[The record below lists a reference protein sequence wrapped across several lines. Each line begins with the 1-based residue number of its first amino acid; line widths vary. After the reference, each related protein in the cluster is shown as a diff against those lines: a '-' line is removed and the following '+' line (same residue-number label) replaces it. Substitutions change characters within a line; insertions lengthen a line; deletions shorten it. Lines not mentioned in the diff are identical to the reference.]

1 MSLEQQASLCSGE
14 TSWTTKAVDE
24 FDIPSVVM
32 SDGPNGMRIEK
43 PSGDFEV
50 AETYPATC
58 FPTAALSACSW
69 DESLIGEMAAAIAR
83 EAKQQDVDLI
93 LGPGMNIR
101 RTPLCG
107 RNFEYFSE
115 DPYLSGRMALAY
127 IQGAE
132 SEHVGVAVKHFA
144 VNNQETR
151 RMTVDAR
158 IDERALREIYL
169 KGFEIAIKEGQPM
182 AVMTSYNAI
191 NGEYMSQNKA
201 MIDGVLRQE
210 WQYEGI
216 TITDWSAVY
225 DRVKGVEAGL
235 DLEMPASG
243 GVNDRKVMEAVQS
256 GKLKKS
262 ALNALA
268 ERNIDFA
275 FKAREHRRAWDEGR
289 TVDYGGHHELARR
302 IAAESLVLLK
312 NEGEI
317 LPIDPKKVKRLAILG
332 KMAFDPRIQ
341 GSGSSRINEMTIDT
355 PYDALTSALEDV
367 MTIEICQGYSDS
379 DPARNAALLDI
390 SARMAAEADM
400 VILFVGLPREAES
413 EGRDRGTMML
423 PENQQALRDKVLD
436 ANSRTVLVY
445 MNGGVVDLEGSEGA
459 AGVLEAWL
467 GGEAIG
473 QAVADVL
480 TGAVNPSGH
489 LTETIPMRLED
500 TPAFDTYPGYGDT
513 VVYGEGIFV
522 GYRHYDHQKLPVR
535 YPFGYGLSYTHFD
548 YSDLTVISR
557 EHNAFSVSVT
567 VTNVGTREGKAV
579 VQLYTGRENSAL
591 LRPRRELRAFKKIAL
606 AAGKHQVVSFEL
618 TEGDFAYYDVSASAW
633 HTDEGAHLIEI
644 GESSRDIRVRTEVAI
659 RRNFVPEITA
669 YSYLT
674 DVMDHPKGPQVVSV
688 LSAQYKEITG
698 QSIDDLDTFSLA
710 VIQSMPVYKLV
721 PVSKGMITQGMVD
734 QFLAFMNDLEDE
746 TPFDLSVISQPD
758 SEEPKGIKGR
768 LLSIFSHFLGGRVSD
783 DGTFSVDS
791 KMADLL
797 KDPRTHALFAKYCPE
812 DILAGEELHTA
823 ARMGLTLRKIQK
835 LVPQD
840 LFPPSLLEEVD
851 AQLREIPREEP

>member
-1 MSLEQQASLCSGE
+1 MSLEQQTALCSGE
-14 TSWTTKAVDE
+14 TSWKTKAVDE
-24 FDIPSVVM
+24 FDIPSVIM
-32 SDGPNGMRIEK
+32 SDGPNGMRVEK

-69 DESLIGEMAAAIAR
+69 DENLIAEMAAAIAR

-115 DPYLSGRMALAY
+115 DPYLTGRLALAY

-144 VNNQETR
+144 VNNQENR
-151 RMTVDAR
+151 RMTIDAR

-169 KGFEIAIKEGQPM
+169 KGFEIAVKEGRPM

-201 MIDGVLRQE
+201 MIEGVLRQE

-262 ALNALA
+262 ALNAVT
-268 ERNIDFA
+268 ERSIDFA
-275 FKAREHRRAWDEGR
+275 FKARENRKAWDENQQ
-289 TVDYGGHHELARR
+289 VDYSRHHELARR

-312 NEGEI
+312 NEDDI
-317 LPIDPKKVKRLAILG
+317 LPIDTKRVKRLAILG

-355 PYDALTSALEDV
+355 PYDALTTALEDE
-367 MTIEICQGYSDS
+367 MTIGTCQGYSDS
-379 DPARNAALLDI
+379 DPARNAALLDV

-400 VILFVGLPREAES
+400 AVLFLGLPLEAES
-413 EGRDRGTMML
+413 EGRDRSGIML
-423 PENQQALRDKVLD
+423 PDNQRALRDKVLD
-436 ANSRTVLVY
+436 ANAKTVIVY
-445 MNGGVVDLEGSEGA
+445 MNGGVVDLEGSERA
-459 AGVLEAWL
+459 AGILEAWL
-467 GGEAIG
+467 GGEAVG

-480 TGAVNPSGH
+480 TGAENPCGH

-522 GYRHYDHQKLPVR
+522 GYRHYDHQKLQVR
-535 YPFGYGLSYTHFD
+535 YPFGYGLCYTHFD
-548 YSDLTVISR
+548 FGDLTVISR
-557 EHNAFSVSVT
+557 GNNAFSVSVT
-567 VTNVGTREGKAV
+567 VTNVGDREGKTV
-579 VQLYTGRENSAL
+579 VQLYTGREIPDL

-606 AAGKHQVVSFEL
+606 APGEHQVLSFEL
-618 TEGDFAYYDVSASAW
+618 TEGDFSYYDVPAAAW
-633 HTDEGAHLIEI
+633 HTEAGTHLIEI
-644 GESSRDIRVRTEVAI
+644 GESSRDICARAEVEI
-659 RRNFVPEITA
+659 QRNYVPVIAA

-688 LSAQYKEITG
+688 LAGQYKEITG

-734 QFLAFMNDLEDE
+734 QFLAFMNDLEDD
-746 TPFDLSVISQPD
+746 TLFDLSMLSQPD
-758 SEEPKGIKGR
+758 SGEPKGIRGR
-768 LLSIFSHFLGGRVSD
+768 LLSIFSHFFSGRGGD
-783 DGTFSVDS
+783 DSVFSVDT

-797 KDPRTHALFAKYCPE
+797 KDPRTYALFEKYCPK
-812 DILAGEELHTA
+812 DILEGEELHTA

-840 LFPPSLLEEVD
+840 LFPPNLLDEVD
-851 AQLREIPREEP
+851 ALLREIPREEP